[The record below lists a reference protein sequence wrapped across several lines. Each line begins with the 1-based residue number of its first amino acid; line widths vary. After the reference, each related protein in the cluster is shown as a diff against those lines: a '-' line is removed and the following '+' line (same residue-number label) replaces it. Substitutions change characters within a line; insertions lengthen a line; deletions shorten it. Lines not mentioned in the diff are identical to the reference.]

1 MKYRQLVFK
10 KMFKLE
16 TAWLQKFQNFQG
28 HEHDS
33 IRLARLLSSFR
44 VSQVPQRVNS
54 HWEEFQ
60 IGAFSLHGAAARS
73 GGAGIDLIVSKT
85 ARKVL
90 KGFQGIFF
98 GTVHKKQIFKC
109 WWRCGAPSVSGD
121 VINDSLSLW
130 KDHFQRTNNDQSSQ
144 AEGLWSSTYY
154 VTYMV
159 WLVSL
164 HCTSSG

>member
-1 MKYRQLVFK
+1 MITKIP
-10 KMFKLE
+10 KLSR
-16 TAWLQKFQNFQG
+16 TWAWLHPAGSFAFILQSFSG
-28 HEHDS
+28 
-33 IRLARLLSSFR
+33 SSEGELPLR
-44 VSQVPQRVNS
+44 GVPDRS
-54 HWEEFQ
+54 FFFTWCSSKKH
-60 IGAFSLHGAAARS
+60 LHQ

-85 ARKVL
+85 ARKGL
-90 KGFQGIFF
+90 KGVQGISF

-109 WWRCGAPSVSGD
+109 WCRCGAPSVSRD

-144 AEGLWSSTYY
+144 AEGLWSGTYY